1 MKKSIAFL
9 LASLA
14 TTSSLLFNTLEANAF
29 AKTTKTRDGYVKECR
44 PGNDIFVLENQGG
57 KFRIF
62 NFTTGKREYLPFK
75 LMKEKKA
82 LKEFKKLCKRGRVI
96 DDLNKKQESRK
107 KMEKN
112 AEDTTNKMKKR
123 LK

>member
-29 AKTTKTRDGYVKECR
+29 ANTTKTRDGYVKECR

-57 KFRIF
+57 KSFKIF
-62 NFTTGKREYLPFK
+62 NFATGKREYLNLK
-75 LMKEKKA
+75 LKNEKKA
-82 LKEFKKLCKRGRVI
+82 LKEFKKLCKSGKSKKLTI
-96 DDLNKKQESRK
+96 DKK
-107 KMEKN
+107 KMQ
-112 AEDTTNKMKKR
+112 KK
-123 LK
+123 